1 MSYSNPVGGAG
12 PASTPFA
19 TALPGTKLQI
29 KRSAVLNKVPT
40 ATDTEFGELIINY
53 NAGSAALYT
62 RGSDD
67 SLRQL
72 GGVYINNTSPA
83 NPVEGQWWWD
93 ADDEILYLRNAGA
106 WITVSEAFDITAASI
121 DDLSDVDLSGISN
134 GDLLQWNGSEFV
146 AVTPSSISVDVDLGY
161 TAAADK
167 GTVTNSA
174 GDDAEIPLAT
184 GTNAGLSL
192 NNYTTTEKNKLTGI
206 EDGANVNVNADWNA
220 SSGDAQILN
229 KPTLFS
235 GDYDDLTNKPDIPD
249 ATSDLINDGDGTNP
263 FATTDQLFSGDYDDL
278 TNKPDIPDELSDL
291 NDVDTSGAT
300 SGQLLRYNGT
310 SWEPGSPGAVSVDL
324 GYTPAADKG
333 TVTNDAGSDAE
344 IPLATG
350 TNAGLSL
357 HNYSQA
363 EKDKLDGLPDPG
375 AITDGT
381 VTSVDS
387 GNGLTGGPITEA
399 GTLSVQ
405 ADGDTITVGAAG
417 IKVTDGKF
425 AEPGDIPDVSNY
437 LPLAGGEMSGSVTTP
452 EQTVTSIAFDLSA
465 GPYWL
470 IPGGIDV
477 PDPTNAVAGMSGLI
491 RFTAAPT
498 SWGSAFQFAGGT
510 PVAPTKLP
518 AVSPFYVQAAGSI
531 YVGPAVEELI

>member
-1 MSYSNPVGGAG
+1 MPVKLQLKNSTVKNRQPDPSSLDYGELCVSHHADTPALYFKDTTGALVQIAPDASVNSGPNPPSTGNNTGDLFWDGNNLLVWDGSAWLIAGARQLDELTDVTLTDPEDGEVLAFSGGAW
-12 PASTPFA
+12 
-19 TALPGTKLQI
+19 
-29 KRSAVLNKVPT
+29 VN
-40 ATDTEFGELIINY
+40 
-53 NAGSAALYT
+53 
-62 RGSDD
+62 
-67 SLRQL
+67 
-72 GGVYINNTSPA
+72 
-83 NPVEGQWWWD
+83 
-93 ADDEILYLRNAGA
+93 
-106 WITVSEAFDITAASI
+106 VSAASI
-121 DDLSDVDLSGISN
+121 
-134 GDLLQWNGSEFV
+134 
-146 AVTPSSISVDVDLGY
+146 SIDVDLGY
-161 TAAADK
+161 TPAADK

-174 GDDAEIPLAT
+174 GDDATIPLAN
-184 GTNAGLSL
+184 GTSAGLSL
-192 NNYTTTEKNKLTGI
+192 NDYSDAEKLKLFGI

-220 SSGDAQILN
+220 SSGDAEILN

-235 GDYDDLTNKPDIPD
+235 GDYDDLTNKPDIPE
-249 ATSDLINDGDGTNP
+249 
-263 FATTDQLFSGDYDDL
+263 
-278 TNKPDIPDELSDL
+278 ELSDL

-300 SGQLLRYNGT
+300 SGQLLRYNGS

-333 TVTNDAGSDAE
+333 TVTNDAGSNAE
-344 IPLATG
+344 IPLANG

-357 HNYSQA
+357 NDYSA
-363 EKDKLDGLPDPG
+363 VDKAKLDAIPDTFP
-375 AITDGT
+375 DGT

-437 LPLAGGEMSGSVTTP
+437 LPLAGGEMSGSVTTL
-452 EQTVTSIAFDLSA
+452 EQTVTSIGFDLSA
-465 GPYWL
+465 GPFWL

-510 PVAPTKLP
+510 PVSPSKLP
-518 AVSPFYVQAAGSI
+518 AVSPFYVQASGSV

>member
-1 MSYSNPVGGAG
+1 MPVKLQLKNSTVKNRQPDPSSLDYGELCVSHHADTPALYFKDTAGALVQIAPDASVNSGPNPPSTGNNTGDLFWDGNNLLVWDGSAWLIAGARQLDELTDVTLTDPEDGEVLAFSGGAW
-12 PASTPFA
+12 
-19 TALPGTKLQI
+19 
-29 KRSAVLNKVPT
+29 VN
-40 ATDTEFGELIINY
+40 
-53 NAGSAALYT
+53 
-62 RGSDD
+62 
-67 SLRQL
+67 
-72 GGVYINNTSPA
+72 
-83 NPVEGQWWWD
+83 
-93 ADDEILYLRNAGA
+93 
-106 WITVSEAFDITAASI
+106 VSAASI
-121 DDLSDVDLSGISN
+121 SIDVDLKWENQTTTTGQVTN
-134 GDLLQWNGSEFV
+134 TAGDDATLTAATTSLAG
-146 AVTPSSISVDVDLGY
+146 LM
-161 TAAADK
+161 AAADK
-167 GTVTNSA
+167 T
-174 GDDAEIPLAT
+174 
-184 GTNAGLSL
+184 
-192 NNYTTTEKNKLTGI
+192 KLDGI

-220 SSGDAQILN
+220 SSGDAEILN

-235 GDYDDLTNKPDIPD
+235 GDYDDLTNKPDIPE
-249 ATSDLINDGDGTNP
+249 
-263 FATTDQLFSGDYDDL
+263 
-278 TNKPDIPDELSDL
+278 ELSDL

-300 SGQLLRYNGT
+300 SGQLLRYNGS

-333 TVTNDAGSDAE
+333 TVTNDAGSNAE
-344 IPLATG
+344 IPLANG

-357 HNYSQA
+357 NDYSA
-363 EKDKLDGLPDPG
+363 VDKAKLDAIPDTFP
-375 AITDGT
+375 DGT

-405 ADGDTITVGAAG
+405 ADGDTITVSAAG

-437 LPLAGGEMSGSVTTP
+437 LPLAGGEMSGSVTTL
-452 EQTVTSIAFDLSA
+452 EQTVTSIGFDLSA
-465 GPYWL
+465 GPFWL

-518 AVSPFYVQAAGSI
+518 AVSPFYVQAAGSV

>member
-1 MSYSNPVGGAG
+1 MRFF
-12 PASTPFA
+12 STTPIEDIEA
-19 TALPGTKLQI
+19 ENHQTTALLQADGAFAF
-29 KRSAVLNKVPT
+29 RVPVLGFRFEKALMEEHFN
-40 ATDTEFGELIINY
+40 ENY
-53 NAGSAALYT
+53 LESHTYPNGSF
-62 RGSDD
+62 
-67 SLRQL
+67 
-72 GGVYINNTSPA
+72 
-83 NPVEGQWWWD
+83 EG
-93 ADDEILYLRNAGA
+93 
-106 WITVSEAFDITAASI
+106 SI
-121 DDLSDVDLSGISN
+121 DDFTDAMKDGEFHDVLAKGVLTIHGVEQQREIPSTV
-134 GDLLQWNGSEFV
+134 QWNGTGFV

-161 TAAADK
+161 TPAAGQ
-167 GTVTNSA
+167 GTVTNTA
-174 GDDAEIPLAT
+174 GDDAVIPLAN

-192 NNYTTTEKNKLTGI
+192 NNYTTAEKTKLAGV

-220 SSGDAQILN
+220 VSGDAEILN

-235 GDYDDLTNKPDIPD
+235 GDYNDLTNQPDIPSN
-249 ATSDLINDGDGTNP
+249 TSDLTNDGEGAGNP
-263 FATTDQLFSGDYDDL
+263 FATTDQLFSGDYGDL
-278 TNKPDIPDELSDL
+278 TNQPTIPSELSDL
-291 NDVDTSGAT
+291 SDVDTSGAQN
-300 SGQLLRYNGT
+300 GQLLRYNGA

-333 TVTNDAGSDAE
+333 TVTNDAGTDAE

-357 HNYSQA
+357 NNFTA
-363 EKDKLDGLPDPG
+363 TDKNKLDNLPDPG

-387 GNGLTGGPITEA
+387 GNGLTGGPITNA

-405 ADGDTITVGAAG
+405 ADGDTITVGAGG

-425 AEPGDIPDVSNY
+425 ATPDQIPDVADY

-465 GPYWL
+465 GPFWL
-470 IPGGIDV
+470 IPGSFDV
-477 PDPTNAVAGMSGLI
+477 PDPTGAVPGMSGLI

-510 PVAPTKLP
+510 PVSPTKLP
-518 AVSPFYVQAAGSI
+518 AVSPFYVQASGSV